1 MSRFDEFYEANYG
14 SNKNN
19 RRDQIKRWYAEEQKR
34 QEEENKR
41 IQEEE
46 KLKQEEEKRRQEET
60 KKREREE
67 LRRKTEARQNMPKA
81 GASLPLSI
89 AQIGREQQQK
99 DRAVLNAAA
108 KSKSAN
114 LPDLRYNA
122 TVNNIRKGTQNDSVK
137 NGYLAEAQIQR
148 EVDLLEAK
156 AKEER
161 TAPSKDNL
169 FILSP
174 ATQRNNFQKTETEK
188 LLDEKK
194 KELKSLKAQ
203 NKGNRINDI
212 VESGKYDAELEAML
226 AHNGEEDFINKYKGD
241 IALTGYDAEEVYN
254 LYKQRKTDERLN
266 TALADPNVNALV
278 GKIHAYE
285 RAQEE
290 RALTQLRD
298 LNAGSSGINASTYA
312 QLSFDADNARKKLV
326 EMGYEP
332 EELVVRYGRN
342 LNQQS
347 TEALRAE
354 ATKLGEEH
362 PVLGTVATFP
372 LMAAS
377 GVGLAEVAKAKLTGR
392 EVDPN
397 SPYFAPGTIAQTTRE
412 EVSSDMGTLGKIGY
426 SAATS
431 IGDMLVSRL
440 APGGAA
446 GYSIAMASQ
455 AAASTAQQGAEKGY
469 STDHIIMNAAAS
481 AALTAAC
488 EKIGFD
494 KVFKPQNASTVADVA
509 KNIAKGFLA
518 EGGEEASEEVLNT
531 FAQNIT
537 SKLYTNQTEIEQ
549 RVGELMSQGMSEDD
563 AVTTAM
569 VEIGEQVGTSFV
581 VGGLSGGAMAGANS
595 VPSYIFNR
603 ANAKNSVEPQQS
615 ASDAENVEN
624 LPPQSQFATQNET
637 VVPQTEEVKTQP
649 NTAQNADFEEVDDGD
664 VSWENDEQN
673 AEIDDEYNEYLAG
686 FEQYV
691 REYDNLAADPTP
703 EKVSVVDQDIKADYD
718 AENYDGVTENKVEP
732 YTSGNPAV
740 DAAVN
745 PDGRL
750 DRVITTDE
758 QAEQN
763 LIDKAQSLF
772 GRKVSFV
779 DTLDGANAKF
789 ERGTGEIIIA
799 RDSQIKSLSAF
810 GHEFAHTLEGTLEY
824 SMLKDHLRLNSTYIK
839 SQLAEVGNNW
849 NKLVEKTILKYQNSL
864 RITIDKT
871 EAEYEIIADAIGEE
885 LFTNYQAMESLATQN
900 RSLFTRFKQWFA
912 DNFINTRFSH
922 SIIAN
927 PKAAERKTYALMLKA
942 EKAAKNM
949 VQNGEGAKY
958 SATDGNIIPLSQRF
972 DTSNPDIRYSAKESE
987 IVQRIANNF
996 GYNELT
1002 ANNIYKVARTLKSNT
1017 SSKADTDELA
1027 YTIATTL
1034 ENRRTG
1040 NTDTSDAERIAM
1052 MIADDAKALNE
1063 DFITENKPVIDRLN
1077 GTKISISEADI
1088 SDLGD
1093 AFSYVKGK
1101 LFPYVTLTK
1110 GEGISVD
1117 SLFQDLAEEFPFA
1130 FDAEAV
1136 TRPAD
1141 QVKAIMGF
1149 IEDYRSNKY
1158 YNPYLKDDETFN
1170 YLRTEIENMLNDTTV
1185 DEVSYVKRLEELVEK
1200 YGELKNGVPTS
1211 VNGET
1216 KVRRTAA
1223 SFYGSKPVI
1232 DNPELAERFA
1242 KETVNGK
1249 YDYEI
1254 MRLGKLATQYLN
1266 QIKSSDNVAEEVVSE
1281 YKRLK
1286 SLLTSTDHRVT
1297 PTDAM
1302 QASALNH
1309 LLADVLNEDDFI
1321 EYSMLVSEVG
1331 TETAQIMNSLKL
1343 INKFSPAQVLKV
1355 MQKKVDKINSKQA
1368 NRYTDEIETDA
1379 VADETG
1385 QFVSQDEAKTP
1396 KGTKEVIRTKF
1407 KDKYLPIEIPQELC
1421 DELLKSKSKEQT
1433 EVAKEK
1439 IMKYVESQIHYSWF
1453 DAISSIRYF
1462 SMLIAPIT
1470 SIRNFVSNTSM
1481 AVTARGKDVVATGI
1495 SAVGSKI
1502 PTLKKYK
1509 NDSVQTTAVITS
1521 KKARKAA
1528 LDLLGD
1534 SQGVVSLFS
1543 GQDKY
1548 TGEESLS
1555 ESKVK
1560 PYKVEKKLAE
1570 KSRLVEIMLNSRQF
1584 NDTPLSKTKSPAVNK
1599 VFQGVSNYQQ
1609 RMLDD
1614 TPFKILRAKSVL
1626 AQSITAA
1633 VKSGKIKNIDDFVAV
1648 ALEKDTKH
1656 IDKDTKIKYAQLYD
1670 KICQQAAKEADEA
1683 TFREENKLVN
1693 KINKLKQGSEV
1704 QDKLLRVLIEGVAPY
1719 IKTPAN
1725 LTKRSVEYSPL
1736 STNPVT
1742 MIANRYKLAK
1752 GKIDYNTYINNLAK
1766 GLTGTSIFA
1775 LGALL
1780 SAYGIISA
1788 DVGDDE
1794 EEDAKRKL
1802 LGGQNFAINLGGGSY
1817 TIGFLSPVSVPLFM
1831 GAKAYDEISKAV
1843 KGDDIKALNVM
1854 FEILMGVTGP
1864 LFAQTMFDGID
1875 GALEAVSRET
1885 AYDESESGRNMIALV
1900 NYCAESWA
1908 SQFIPTPIGAIART
1922 ADDTV
1927 RTYDG
1932 SNNSAILGGLKYS
1945 IQKRIPGWN
1954 QQLPAKLDIWGQPIK
1969 SGNTSERLIENFI
1982 SPGYY
1987 EADNTDPANEALVK
2001 FAENNNIPY
2010 TAVVPKAPSKIVT
2023 LANKTQI
2030 ELNAKEYEY
2039 YAGEIGKARKKAV
2052 EDYLINNKPI
2062 EIELT
2067 VYKSEKKNQNG
2078 LTSTGGKVMYTG
2090 TINDARNSIGW
2101 FPIDSGAG
2109 FVTYGDDGKAKVIV
2123 PADDATFRVKLFD
2136 TVMKAATDEAADK
2149 AKAKIKEDRENA
2161 KE

>member
-19 RRDQIKRWYAEEQKR
+19 RRDQIKRWYQEEKKR

-46 KLKQEEEKRRQEET
+46 KLKQEEA

-67 LRRKTEARQNMPKA
+67 LRRKTEARKNMPKA
-81 GASLPLSI
+81 GASLPL
-89 AQIGREQQQK
+89 AVAETTKNVTKEKQK
-99 DRAVLNAAA
+99 EAEIINSARA
-108 KSKSAN
+108 SAPSN
-114 LPDLRYNA
+114 LADAGYQA
-122 TVNNIRKGTQNDSVK
+122 TVNKINKGTQSQAVK
-137 NGYLAEAQIQR
+137 NGYLQEAQIQR
-148 EVDLLEAK
+148 DINSLEAQAK
-156 AKEER
+156 AER
-161 TAPSKDNL
+161 IAQHEKNPFVWSEKPQQNHL
-169 FILSP
+169 N
-174 ATQRNNFQKTETEK
+174 ATETEK
-188 LLDEKK
+188 LLNKR
-194 KELKSLKAQ
+194 KSQLEGTKLR

-212 VESGKYDAELEAML
+212 VDSGKYDAELEAML
-226 AHNGEEDFINKYKGD
+226 AHEGEEDFINKYKGD
-241 IALTGYDAEEVYN
+241 LALTGYDAEEVYN

-290 RALTQLRD
+290 RALTQLMNP
-298 LNAGSSGINASTYA
+298 NAASSGANASTYA
-312 QLSFDADNARKKLV
+312 QLYADADSARKQLA

-362 PVLGTVATFP
+362 PRLGTLATFP

-377 GVGLAEVAKAKLTGR
+377 GVGLAEVAKAKITGR

-426 SAATS
+426 GAATS

-595 VPSYIFNR
+595 MPSYIFNR

-624 LPPQSQFATQNET
+624 LPPQTQVATQNET
-637 VVPQTEEVKTQP
+637 VVPQTEEAKTQP

-664 VSWENDEQN
+664 VSWENAEQN
-673 AEIDDEYNEYLAG
+673 VETDDEYNEYLAG
-686 FEQYV
+686 FERYV

-718 AENYDGVTENKVEP
+718 AENYDGVTEDKVEP

-763 LIDKAQSLF
+763 LIDKAQNLF
-772 GRKVSFV
+772 GRKVRFI
-779 DTLDGANAKF
+779 DTLDGANALFDKDAD
-789 ERGTGEIIIA
+789 EIVIA

-912 DNFINTRFSH
+912 DNFISTRFSH

-942 EKAAKNM
+942 EKAANQRAQS
-949 VQNGEGAKY
+949 VL
-958 SATDGNIIPLSQRF
+958 SANNNINAENINNTANIDGNVAF
-972 DTSNPDIRYSAKESE
+972 SAKKPET
-987 IVQRIANNF
+987 IQRIIDNF
-996 GYNELT
+996 NYNDIT
-1002 ANNIYKVARTLKSNT
+1002 ANNIYKAARTLKQNAA
-1017 SSKADTDELA
+1017 SKADTDELA

-1136 TRPAD
+1136 THPAD

-1321 EYSMLVSEVG
+1321 EYTMLVSEVG

-1495 SAVGSKI
+1495 SAAGSKI

-1584 NDTPLSKTKSPAVNK
+1584 NDTPLAKTKSPAVNK

-1736 STNPVT
+1736 SVPKT

-1802 LGGQNFAINLGGGSY
+1802 LGGQNFAINLGDGSY

-2067 VYKSEKKNQNG
+2067 VYKREKKNQNG